1 VKLQKD
7 VRYLINPG
15 SVGQPRDGNPHTSF
29 AIYDSASQ
37 TVSFHRLPYEVEE
50 TQSKILKAGLP
61 RPLADR
67 LAIGR

>member
-1 VKLQKD
+1 

-15 SVGQPRDGNPHTSF
+15 SVGQPRDGNPLASF
-29 AIYDSASQ
+29 ALFDGDSRVV
-37 TVSFHRLPYEVEE
+37 TIHRIPYQIEA
-50 TQSKILKAGLP
+50 TQEKILKAGLP